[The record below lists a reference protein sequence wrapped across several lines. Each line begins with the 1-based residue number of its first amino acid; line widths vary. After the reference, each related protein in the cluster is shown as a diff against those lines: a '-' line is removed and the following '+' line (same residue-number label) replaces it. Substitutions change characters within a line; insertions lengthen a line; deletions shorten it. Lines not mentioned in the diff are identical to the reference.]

1 MARNTGIP
9 IRHGTNSHT
18 HPLASTGAP
27 GAFPPA
33 VWNAFTRP
41 NAEQRIRRLLT
52 LPGQPS
58 LHHAARHL
66 GIQHAT
72 LASQIRQLED
82 VTGIT
87 LLHTEPG
94 TPITLTT
101 EGEQFARDVLPAL
114 DMLQTSNTQ
123 ALWPTSR
130 KLAS

>member
-1 MARNTGIP
+1 MSP
-9 IRHGTNSHT
+9 
-18 HPLASTGAP
+18 
-27 GAFPPA
+27 
-33 VWNAFTRP
+33 
-41 NAEQRIRRLLT
+41 
-52 LPGQPS
+52 
-58 LHHAARHL
+58 
-66 GIQHAT
+66 
-72 LASQIRQLED
+72 IRQLED
-82 VTGIT
+82 VTGIA